1 MKSYLIFLLIFITSC
16 ATLKKENCLVKE
28 VLESKK
34 RVQENTY
41 YMRVK
46 FESCAKR
53 EDRIELVRAEFYKLN
68 PIESSKSITI
78 NESEDKIFQIYRY
91 EITTK

>member
-1 MKSYLIFLLIFITSC
+1 M
-16 ATLKKENCLVKE
+16 KKENCLLKE
-28 VLESKK
+28 VLESKT
-34 RVQENTY
+34 RVQENAY

-53 EDRIELVRAEFYKLN
+53 EDRIELVRAEFYKIN

-78 NESEDKIFQIYRY
+78 NEWEDKIFQIYRY
-91 EITTK
+91 EITIK

>member
-1 MKSYLIFLLIFITSC
+1 MKLYLICLLIFSTSC
-16 ATLKKENCLVKE
+16 TAMKTENCLVKE

-34 RVQENTY
+34 RVQENAY

-46 FESCAKR
+46 FENCAKR